1 MTGRRVFP
9 HRSAHFCD
17 ASLLGS
23 AGGRY
28 LLYFVERV
36 RKVCGN
42 RAGGGGASMEDI
54 SIISQHLTC
63 LPGRGLG
70 WDREYANGTVLL
82 GIVSFR

>member
-1 MTGRRVFP
+1 
-9 HRSAHFCD
+9 
-17 ASLLGS
+17 
-23 AGGRY
+23 
-28 LLYFVERV
+28 
-36 RKVCGN
+36 
-42 RAGGGGASMEDI
+42 MEDI